1 MICYCMSVSVTA
13 IHWKFMTSKIK
24 KMSVKQ
30 LIDGTT
36 LHNLHP
42 VHTVLLHNKKVAEK
56 LVTGSDW
63 SRKLYV
69 WALQYILYLKPIKKF
84 KYNCRLKLYIL
95 HHSQEERQYHGTC
108 NITNKQY
115 STWVL
120 GYLRFQSQ
128 KHQTSSHPSQC

>member
-42 VHTVLLHNKKVAEK
+42 VHTVLLHNKKVAKNLLLGQTE
-56 LVTGSDW
+56 
-63 SRKLYV
+63 
-69 WALQYILYLKPIKKF
+69 AENF
-84 KYNCRLKLYIL
+84 MFE
-95 HHSQEERQYHGTC
+95 H
-108 NITNKQY
+108 Y
-115 STWVL
+115 ST
-120 GYLRFQSQ
+120 YC
-128 KHQTSSHPSQC
+128 SSRP